1 MSFNHIITG
10 LLATGGGDRHPW
22 STSCQFK
29 TLHICHTHLSLSCVD
44 PGERPRHET
53 ASPREQTD
61 RTWRDRCLFHHIIS
75 SCFHC
80 LRVTSEKF
88 AYKAITRSVL
98 CHETISSMALRR
110 KINRTSSSVGI
121 YRATRYRHPVMRE
134 GFCKQGTR
142 ALQEQKGKQNPT
154 FIKLRWLH

>member
-1 MSFNHIITG
+1 MMSFNHIITG
-10 LLATGGGDRHPW
+10 LLATGGDRGHPTATHTFLSHV
-22 STSCQFK
+22 STRENV
-29 TLHICHTHLSLSCVD
+29 HAA
-44 PGERPRHET
+44 RPRAHEPT
-53 ASPREQTD
+53 SPREQTD

-98 CHETISSMALRR
+98 CHETISSMVLRR

-154 FIKLRWLH
+154 FIKLR

>member
-10 LLATGGGDRHPW
+10 LLATGGIGVTPLPHTPFSLMCRPGRT
-22 STSCQFK
+22 ST
-29 TLHICHTHLSLSCVD
+29 
-44 PGERPRHET
+44 PRDHEPT
-53 ASPREQTD
+53 SPREQTD
-61 RTWRDRCLFHHIIS
+61 QTWRDRCLFHHIIS

-80 LRVTSEKF
+80 LRVTSVKF

-154 FIKLRWLH
+154 FIKLR